1 MNIYLLLW
9 SSPSEVGLQEMDEH
23 FNIHMTAFCCIDFL
37 VHFVYCDICTWLND
51 CTYWSELILVCATF
65 PPKNIVLNKMIKF
78 NVLFPTAFLFIAW
91 VVFLLVDGLIVQ
103 VGAALRP
110 AFAPDT
116 SSDVTAAACEVC
128 PWKQCMWM
136 LLEGT
141 FQLVMILPECSF
153 VAA

>member
-1 MNIYLLLW
+1 
-9 SSPSEVGLQEMDEH
+9 
-23 FNIHMTAFCCIDFL
+23 
-37 VHFVYCDICTWLND
+37 
-51 CTYWSELILVCATF
+51 
-65 PPKNIVLNKMIKF
+65 MIKF

-128 PWKQCMWM
+128 P
-136 LLEGT
+136 
-141 FQLVMILPECSF
+141 
-153 VAA
+153 